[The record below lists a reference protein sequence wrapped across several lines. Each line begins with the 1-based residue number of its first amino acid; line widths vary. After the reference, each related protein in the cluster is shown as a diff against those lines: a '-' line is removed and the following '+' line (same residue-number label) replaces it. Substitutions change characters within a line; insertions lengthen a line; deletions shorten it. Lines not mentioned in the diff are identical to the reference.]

1 MRHYNR
7 CLKCPYQYLPQSTTK
22 QDTPLQDFN
31 PFTAEQQIQKER
43 LDKFYSLIGYINH
56 FELTDF
62 TEDEY
67 KAIEYIENN
76 ERIPDDL
83 LYSIIEAKQQRD
95 LAAHTE
101 VEERLMKEIRH
112 YKRTKFI
119 KSLLSVLVVCTA
131 VFVAHKHIDK

>member
-1 MRHYNR
+1 MRHHNR
-7 CLKCPYQYLPQSTTK
+7 CLKCPYQYLPKST
-22 QDTPLQDFN
+22 QDTQSSDFE
-31 PFTAEQQIQKER
+31 PFTAEQQLQKER
-43 LDKFYSLIGYINH
+43 LDKFYSLIGYTNP
-56 FELTDF
+56 FELPEF

-83 LYSIIEAKQQRD
+83 LYSIIEAKQQRE
-95 LAAHTE
+95 LATHTE

-112 YKRTKFI
+112 YKRKRFI
-119 KSLLSVLVVCTA
+119 KSMLSVLVVCTA

>member
-1 MRHYNR
+1 MRHHNR
-7 CLKCPYQYLPQSTTK
+7 CLNCPYQYLPKSNQ
-22 QDTPLQDFN
+22 QDTHYQDFE
-31 PFTAEQQIQKER
+31 PFTAEQQLQKER
-43 LDKFYSLIGYINH
+43 LDKFYNLIGYINP

-83 LYSIIEAKQQRD
+83 LYSIIEAKQQRE

-112 YKRTKFI
+112 YKRTMFI